1 MPNVLIIE
9 DELPNIQRLEKMLHT
24 LDRNIAITATLQ
36 TVQASIQWLKSNEQP
51 DIIFM
56 DIRLT
61 DGLSFEIFN
70 QVIIT
75 APVIFITAYD
85 EYALKAFEV
94 NGVDYLLKPL
104 EPDKLEKSMAKA
116 KSISE
121 LGSNESMLSLI
132 RSMQAKQ
139 PIYRSR
145 FLVAYR
151 DKYILVMVDEIAYFT
166 SENKATFLVTHQ
178 SQRYMID
185 QTLELLE
192 KEMDPETFFRI
203 SRQFIVS
210 VKSIHKIHQSFN
222 GQLKIE
228 LSPALDEGILM
239 SREKSSQL
247 KKWLDQSGL

>member
-1 MPNVLIIE
+1 MPSVLIIE
-9 DELPNIQRLEKMLHT
+9 DELPNIQRLEKMLHV
-24 LDRNIAITATLQ
+24 LDRNITVRATLQ
-36 TVQASIQWLKSNEQP
+36 TVEASIKWLQANEQP

-70 QVIIT
+70 QVQIT

-104 EPDKLEKSMAKA
+104 EADKLEKSISKA
-116 KSISE
+116 KSIAG
-121 LGSNESMLSLI
+121 LGSNESMLNLI

-151 DKYILVMVDEIAYFT
+151 DKYILVMADEIAYFT

-185 QTLELLE
+185 QTLEVLE

-210 VKSIHKIHQSFN
+210 LKSIRKIHQSFN

-228 LSPALDEGILM
+228 LSPALDEGVLM
-239 SREKSSQL
+239 SREKSGQL
-247 KKWLDQSGL
+247 KKWLDQSA